1 MLKIFWNLKT
11 YECKIIQNNWNK
23 NMNDTKCK
31 YNLPDPQTTK
41 MKRPNNQG
49 PTAYF
54 SSAGFCNLIIAKIIH
69 VLLGNFTQKKLR
81 CSLILYNLLIVY

>member
-1 MLKIFWNLKT
+1 
-11 YECKIIQNNWNK
+11 
-23 NMNDTKCK
+23 MNDTKCK

-54 SSAGFCNLIIAKIIH
+54 SSAGFCNLINYSQNNSCSFRKVYAEEIKMQFNII
-69 VLLGNFTQKKLR
+69 
-81 CSLILYNLLIVY
+81 

>member
-1 MLKIFWNLKT
+1 
-11 YECKIIQNNWNK
+11 
-23 NMNDTKCK
+23 MNDTKCK

-54 SSAGFCNLIIAKIIH
+54 SSAGFCNFNYSQNNSCSIRKVYAEEIKMQFNII
-69 VLLGNFTQKKLR
+69 
-81 CSLILYNLLIVY
+81 